1 VAILVGL
8 LVIGLLLAREPLTR
22 LFNAARNPARALP
35 ISGQVVA
42 PKLTDLVLIDAAT
55 GKTTS
60 IFTYGQAE
68 AVSAAAWSPDHR
80 SIVIAFYHRH
90 AGEKASSGELYLI
103 DPDGSN
109 LRPLVERARPGDVMD
124 TPVWAPDGQ
133 SIYFSAAGL
142 EQGRPFQRIQRATLG
157 GQLTTVVENALG
169 PDLSPDGR
177 SLAFLQDQ
185 RGDLGLSVMDL
196 TTGAPT
202 SIIAP
207 GKYPMLEGPR
217 FSPDGQ
223 KIAVAIM
230 NSPLADAGRGGPF
243 GWLLPRTAYAHG
255 NPWDI
260 WTVPVTGG
268 DPTRLTN
275 VNADD
280 PYPAWSPDG
289 QFLAYWSITGLSVF
303 PATGG
308 GVAQVTTEGGY
319 GSVGWI
325 P

>member
-1 VAILVGL
+1 M
-8 LVIGLLLAREPLTR
+8 LVIGLLLAREPLAR
-22 LFNAARNPARALP
+22 LFNEARNPARSLP
-35 ISGQVVA
+35 ISGRVVA
-42 PKLTDLVLIDAAT
+42 PKLTDLVTIDVAA
-55 GKTTS
+55 GKSTS

-90 AGEKASSGELYLI
+90 AGENASSGELYLI

-109 LRPLVERARPGDVMD
+109 LRPLVGRARPGDVMD

-142 EQGRPFQRIQRATLG
+142 EQSRPFQRIQRATLN
-157 GQLTTVVENALG
+157 GQLTTLVEGALG
-169 PDLSPDGR
+169 PDISPDGR
-177 SLAFLQDQ
+177 YLTFLQDQ

-196 TTGAPT
+196 TTGAAR
-202 SIIAP
+202 SIVAP
-207 GKYPMLEGPR
+207 GTYPMLAGPR

-230 NSPLADAGRGGPF
+230 NSPLASPSGDGPF
-243 GWLLPRTAYAHG
+243 GWLLPSAAYAHG

-260 WTVPVTGG
+260 WTVPVSGG
-268 DPTRLTN
+268 EPTRLTN

-280 PYPAWSPDG
+280 PYPIWSPDG

-303 PATGG
+303 PVTGG

-319 GSVGWI
+319 GSGGWI